1 MHLFPIPNPHER
13 RPLPGARAER
23 KEAGP
28 RSVPRQS
35 ARMRILVHD
44 FGGYA
49 FALQLSRSLSRRG
62 HRVCHAYCA
71 SLATTP
77 PGVAG
82 SPGDA
87 VEVRS
92 IDLGRPLN
100 KYALLQRWRQEE
112 AYGRLIARECRAFRP
127 DVVLS
132 GNAPLSA
139 QRHIV
144 ATCRRQGVP
153 FVFWIQDFLG
163 IAAHRILRKR
173 LPVVG
178 EAIGRYFIGL
188 ERRLLRQSDAVV
200 AISGDFARM
209 LQARRPGPGSVSVIE
224 NWACLPELPAG
235 PRRNAWALRH
245 ELADHACFL
254 YAGTLSMKHNPDL
267 LLQLA
272 LRLRAYP
279 GACVV
284 VISQG
289 MGAEWLKRQKVERRL
304 DQLRILPYQPKEEL
318 PEVYATAD
326 VLLAILEEEAGVFSV
341 PSKVLTYLCAKRPL
355 LLAVPEGNLAAR
367 TVRKAGAGIV
377 VSPSDGQGFVEA
389 AEALLQDPV
398 RREAMGAAARAHAER
413 TFDIERIT
421 DRFLAV
427 LAEVTA

>member
-1 MHLFPIPNPHER
+1 
-13 RPLPGARAER
+13 
-23 KEAGP
+23 
-28 RSVPRQS
+28 
-35 ARMRILVHD
+35 MRILVHD

-49 FALQLSRSLSRRG
+49 FALQLSQSLGRRG

-71 SLATTP
+71 SLSTTP

-82 SPGDA
+82 SVEDA
-87 VEVRS
+87 VRVHP

-112 AYGRLIARECRAFRP
+112 AYGRLVARECAAFRP

-139 QRHIV
+139 QRHVV
-144 ATCRRQGVP
+144 ATCRQRGIP
-153 FVFWIQDFLG
+153 FVFWVQDFLG

-178 EAIGRYFIGL
+178 EAAGRYFTRL
-188 ERRLLRQSDAVV
+188 ERRLLQQSDAVI
-200 AISGDFARM
+200 AISEDFARM
-209 LQARRPGPGSVSVIE
+209 LQSWKLGPGSVSVIE

-235 PRRNAWALRH
+235 PRRNAWAIRNGL
-245 ELADHACFL
+245 EDCTCFL

-272 LRLRAYP
+272 LRLRAFP
-279 GACVV
+279 EARVV

-289 MGAEWLKRQKVERRL
+289 MGAEWLKKRKAEHRL

-326 VLLAILEEEAGVFSV
+326 VLLAVLEEEAGVFSV
-341 PSKVLTYLCAKRPL
+341 PSKVLSYLCAQRPL

-367 TVRKAGAGIV
+367 TVKKAGAGLV
-377 VSPSDGQGFVEA
+377 VAPADRQGFVEA
-389 AEALLQDPV
+389 AEALLQDPI
-398 RREAMGAAARAHAER
+398 RRKAMGAAARAHAER

-427 LAEVTA
+427 LGAVTA